1 MFLHCHLVLEPTYY
15 AHSNCEKDYL
25 REMRPKLDSGLNCT
39 TLRSNLTKFAHPRMI
54 VFKRSILSFLIW
66 SQEKSLII
74 SKPGRRWFHH
84 VDVYRFAQ
92 RLVFIGGIER
102 CSRLLGRIVRIG
114 RPPKHVEVRTAC
126 RGQIST
132 TKEDH
137 HVSVVLIFDDQAAK
151 WRMS

>member
-54 VFKRSILSFLIW
+54 VFKRSTLSFLIW

-74 SKPGRRWFHH
+74 SKPSRRWFHH
-84 VDVYRFAQ
+84 VDVYRLAQ
-92 RLVFIGGIER
+92 RLVFIGGIEAVQP
-102 CSRLLGRIVRIG
+102 LVRPHRSD
-114 RPPKHVEVRTAC
+114 RP
-126 RGQIST
+126 T
-132 TKEDH
+132 TKTRRGAH
-137 HVSVVLIFDDQAAK
+137 GVSRTNIDREGGSSCIGCVDI
-151 WRMS
+151 R